1 MKRPLHD
8 LIVLADSLNNEVQKA
23 KKPPKQVTDPPNPDK
38 KRGWQAKMDH
48 QHHGKPKNPAKT
60 SPEGTFT
67 NNNPAQ
73 IVHDLKEKSP
83 DYNNAQKKLNLYI
96 NRRGRTLKGNEKSK
110 MYQTKDDLKIS
121 YGLPLDAN
129 TELQPMYNMPPGH
142 NLDDPM
148 WALDTTVPD
157 NREKNVAGVLNSVQD
172 PNTQMSSTRGPDQ
185 DKIGGGPEVA
195 PLLPFAEPTPIDQA
209 GAQLKDALASIALM
223 K

>member
-1 MKRPLHD
+1 MTRPLHD
-8 LIVLADSLNNEVQKA
+8 LIVLADSLNNKVQQ
-23 KKPPKQVTDPPNPDK
+23 PKQVTDPPNPDK
-38 KRGWQAKMDH
+38 KRGWQKKLDDKH
-48 QHHGKPKNPAKT
+48 RGKAKNPSKT
-60 SPEGTFT
+60 TPPGTFSQH
-67 NNNPAQ
+67 NPAQ

-83 DYNNAQKKLNLYI
+83 DYENAQKKLNLYI

-110 MYQTKDDLKIS
+110 LYQVKDDLKES
-121 YGLPLDAN
+121 YSEPLEAN

-148 WALDTTVPD
+148 WALDVIVPD

-172 PNTQMSSTRGPDQ
+172 PNTQMSSTRGLSQ
-185 DKIGGGPEVA
+185 NEVGGGPEVA

-209 GAQLKDALASIALM
+209 GAQLKDALASLALM